1 MKRLFS
7 APVLV
12 GGLAALAAIALAA
25 FVLVYQTRQQELG
38 GAASSAN
45 VQIGGAFE
53 MQDQFGNTVT
63 QASFPDKFKLV
74 YFGYS
79 FCPDVCPTDLY
90 ILGQAM
96 ASLEETA
103 PELANQVQPVFVT
116 VDPGRDRPE
125 VLKEFVVNFHDR
137 MIGLSGDDQA
147 TASMAKAYRIY
158 YNLNE
163 PDADGDY
170 LVDHSALTYLM
181 GPDGLYRTHFGHG
194 SDPEKMAETIRKII
208 RADRG

>member
-12 GGLAALAAIALAA
+12 GGLAALAAIAIAA
-25 FVLVYQTRQQELG
+25 FVLVYQTRDR
-38 GAASSAN
+38 GADDYATATS
-45 VQIGGAFE
+45 VKIGGAFE
-53 MQDQFGNTVT
+53 MADHDGNRVT
-63 QASFPDKFKLV
+63 ETSYPDRFKLI

-90 ILGQAM
+90 IMGQAM
-96 ASLEETA
+96 AELEENA
-103 PELANQVQPVFVT
+103 PEMADMVQPIFVT

-125 VLKEFVVNFHDR
+125 IMKEFVANFHDR
-137 MIGLSGDDQA
+137 MVGLSGSAKA
-147 TASMAKAYRIY
+147 TAEMAKAYRVY
-158 YNLNE
+158 FKLNE

-181 GPDGLYRTHFGHG
+181 GPDGGYRTMFRHD
-194 SDPEKMAETIRKII
+194 SDPEKMAADIQKII
-208 RADRG
+208 RAEKS